1 MTLLLDQS
9 APSLSAVLLSTNNA
23 FVAGPATPAYAIT
36 GNTVTLAITASES
49 LRTLSATIGGKTAT
63 VSGSGASW
71 TATVTM
77 TSSDNES
84 SSLDTDSDGTSDFA
98 VKYEDLSIDPQSGSQ
113 SGDIAETNVKY
124 DDVTVGQWSH
134 VTVAYDGTNMIVYG
148 NGVLKQTISGGVTAF
163 DRFKVGM
170 NRNGGKYFDG
180 GFDELRIYGQALSAE
195 EVAILYNSE
204 TSN

>member
-1 MTLLLDQS
+1 
-9 APSLSAVLLSTNNA
+9 
-23 FVAGPATPAYAIT
+23 
-36 GNTVTLAITASES
+36 
-49 LRTLSATIGGKTAT
+49 
-63 VSGSGASW
+63 
-71 TATVTM
+71 M